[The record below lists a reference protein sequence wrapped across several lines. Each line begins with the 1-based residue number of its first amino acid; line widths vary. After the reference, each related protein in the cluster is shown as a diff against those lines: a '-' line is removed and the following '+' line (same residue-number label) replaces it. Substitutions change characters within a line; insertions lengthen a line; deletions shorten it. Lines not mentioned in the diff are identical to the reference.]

1 MTVGAGMAAT
11 PPRKASRASSW
22 RENWLAWR
30 VRLIANASFQR
41 WAADNP
47 FTRFVARR
55 NMRALFDLCAGF
67 VYSQVLLACVRLD
80 VFEAMRNGPEDLV
93 VLAERFGL
101 DLQRAR
107 RLLLAAASLRLLR
120 ALPDDR
126 FALGDLGA
134 ALLGDPSI
142 GAFVEHHRLL
152 YDDLRDPVALLR
164 GETVTRLSGFWPYA
178 AQSDVAAAE
187 EDFAAYS
194 TLMARS
200 QELIARDLLDAH
212 PFHAHRC
219 LLDVGGGEGVF
230 AAAAATR
237 FPHITLKLFD
247 LPAVAA
253 RAQARLGNLG
263 NRVEAIGGN
272 FLRDDLPRGADVITL
287 LRVLHDHDD
296 ATVAKLL
303 RAAYDALPAGGTVV
317 IAEPFAGTPGG
328 EPVGDAYFGM
338 YLLAMGRGRARSA
351 AELTALLRSAGFE
364 TVRSWPTRRP
374 LLLGC
379 LTARRL

>member
-1 MTVGAGMAAT
+1 M
-11 PPRKASRASSW
+11 PR
-22 RENWLAWR
+22 
-30 VRLIANASFQR
+30 FQR

-47 FTRFVARR
+47 LTRFIARR

-80 VFEAMRNGPEDLV
+80 VFEALRDGPEDLA
-93 VLAERFGL
+93 VLAEKFGL
-101 DLQRAR
+101 DAERAR

-120 ALPDDR
+120 ALPHDR
-126 FALGDLGA
+126 FALDDLGA

-164 GETVTRLSGFWPYA
+164 GGMTTRLSQFWPYA
-178 AQSDVAAAE
+178 SQSDLEPAA

-200 QELIARDLLDAH
+200 QELIARDVLDAYPVH
-212 PFHAHRC
+212 RHRC

-230 AAAAATR
+230 VAAAAAR
-237 FPHITLKLFD
+237 APHIALKLFD

-253 RAQARLGNLG
+253 RAQTRLRSLG
-263 NRVEAIGGN
+263 SRVEAIGGN
-272 FLRDDLPRGADVITL
+272 FLCDELAARAPTRSRSCACCTTMTTPRSRSCSAPPMTPC
-287 LRVLHDHDD
+287 R
-296 ATVAKLL
+296 
-303 RAAYDALPAGGTVV
+303 RAAAV
-317 IAEPFAGTPGG
+317 IVAEPFAGTSGA

-351 AELTALLRSAGFE
+351 ADLTALLRAAGFE
-364 TVRSWPTRRP
+364 NISSVRTRRP

-379 LTARRL
+379 LTGNDCNFILTFICVSLQLHRRSSNPARSQNSSEIADA

>member
-1 MTVGAGMAAT
+1 MTAGAGMAAT
-11 PPRKASRASSW
+11 PPRKASLVSSW
-22 RENWLAWR
+22 REKWLVWR
-30 VRLIANASFQR
+30 GRLIADAGFQR

-47 FTRFVARR
+47 LTRFIARR

-80 VFEAMRNGPEDLV
+80 VFEALRDGPEDLA
-93 VLAERFGL
+93 VLAEKCGL
-101 DLQRAR
+101 DAERAR

-120 ALPDDR
+120 ALPHDR

-164 GETVTRLSGFWPYA
+164 GGMTTRLSQFWPYA
-178 AQSDVAAAE
+178 AQSDLEPGE

-200 QELIARDLLDAH
+200 QELIARDVLDAY
-212 PFHAHRC
+212 PLPRHRC

-230 AAAAATR
+230 VAAAAERA
-237 FPHITLKLFD
+237 PHIALKLFD

-253 RAQARLGNLG
+253 RAQTRLRSLG
-263 NRVEAIGGN
+263 SRVEAIGGN
-272 FLRDDLPRGADVITL
+272 FLCDDLPRGADVISL
-287 LRVLHDHDD
+287 VRVLHDHED
-296 ATVAKLL
+296 AAVAKLL
-303 RAAYDALPAGGTVV
+303 RAAHDALPPGGTVIV
-317 IAEPFAGTPGG
+317 AEPFAGTSGA

-351 AELTALLRSAGFE
+351 TDLAALLRAAGFE
-364 TVRSWPTRRP
+364 DISSVPTRRP

-379 LTARRL
+379 LIGQRL

>member
-1 MTVGAGMAAT
+1 MSAGADMAAA
-11 PPRKASRASSW
+11 PAPKARRAASW
-22 RENWLAWR
+22 REKWLVWR
-30 VRLIANASFQR
+30 GRAIADPAFQR

-47 FTRFVARR
+47 FTRWVARR
-55 NMRALFDLCAGF
+55 DMRALFDLVAGF

-80 VFEAMRNGPEDLV
+80 VFEALRGGPEDLAD
-93 VLAERFGL
+93 LAVKFGL
-101 DLQRAR
+101 ETEPAR
-107 RLLLAAASLRLLR
+107 RLLRAAASLRLLR
-120 ALPDDR
+120 ALPGDR

-142 GAFVEHHRLL
+142 GAFVEHHGLL

-164 GETVTRLSGFWPYA
+164 GGATTRLSQFWPYA
-178 AQSDVAAAE
+178 ARSEAE
-187 EDFAAYS
+187 VELERFAAYS

-200 QELIARDLLDAH
+200 QETIARDVLDAY
-212 PFHAHRC
+212 PWQRHRL

-230 AAAAATR
+230 VAAAAAR
-237 FPHITLKLFD
+237 APHLALKLFD

-253 RAQARLGNLG
+253 RAQDRLRSFGG
-263 NRVEAIGGN
+263 RIEAIGGD
-272 FLRDDLPRGADVITL
+272 FLRDELPRGADAISF

-296 ATVAKLL
+296 AAVAKLL
-303 RAAYDALPAGGTVV
+303 RAAHDALPPGGVAIV
-317 IAEPFAGTPGG
+317 AEPFAATPGA

-351 AELTALLRSAGFE
+351 AELGAMLRAAGFRNIR
-364 TVRSWPTRRP
+364 VWPTRRP

-379 LTARRL
+379 LTGERV

>member
-1 MTVGAGMAAT
+1 MSVGAGMAAT
-11 PPRKASRASSW
+11 PPRKASRALSW
-22 RENWLAWR
+22 REKWLVWR
-30 VRLIANASFQR
+30 GRLVADAAFQR

-80 VFEAMRNGPEDLV
+80 VFEAMRDGPQDLV
-93 VLAERFGL
+93 VLAEKLGL
-101 DLQRAR
+101 DVERAR
-107 RLLLAAASLRLLR
+107 RLLVAAASLHLLR
-120 ALPDDR
+120 ALPRDR
-126 FALGDLGA
+126 FALDDLGA
-134 ALLGDPSI
+134 ALLGDTSI

-164 GETVTRLSGFWPYA
+164 GETATRLSRFWPYA
-178 AQSDVAAAE
+178 AQSDAEAVE
-187 EDFAAYS
+187 EDFAPYS

-200 QELIARDLLDAH
+200 QALIARDVLDAY
-212 PFHAHRC
+212 PLNRHRC

-230 AAAAATR
+230 VSAAAARTPQLA
-237 FPHITLKLFD
+237 LKLFD

-253 RAQARLGNLG
+253 RAQTRLLSLG
-263 NRVEAIGGN
+263 SRIEAIGGN
-272 FLRDDLPRGADVITL
+272 FLCDDLPRGADAISFV
-287 LRVLHDHDD
+287 RVLHDHDD

-303 RAAYDALPAGGTVV
+303 RSACDALPPGGTVIV
-317 IAEPFAGTPGG
+317 AEPFAGTPGA

-351 AELTALLRSAGFE
+351 AELTALLRAAGFGKLH
-364 TVRSWPTRRP
+364 SWSTRRP
-374 LLLGC
+374 LLLSC
-379 LTARRL
+379 LTGRRL

>member
-1 MTVGAGMAAT
+1 MTPSAGMAAT
-11 PPRKASRASSW
+11 PSRKASRASSW
-22 RENWLAWR
+22 REKWLAWR
-30 VRLIANASFQR
+30 ARRIADAAFQR
-41 WAADNP
+41 WAADNLV
-47 FTRFVARR
+47 TQFVARR

-80 VFEAMRNGPEDLV
+80 VFEALREGPEDLA
-93 VLAERFGL
+93 VLAEKFGL
-101 DLQRAR
+101 DVEPAR
-107 RLLLAAASLRLLR
+107 RLLLAASSLRLLH
-120 ALPDDR
+120 ALPGDR

-164 GETVTRLSGFWPYA
+164 GETNSRLSRFWPYA
-178 AQSDVAAAE
+178 AQGDVEASE
-187 EDFAAYS
+187 EDCAAYS

-200 QELIARDLLDAH
+200 QELIARDVIDAY
-212 PFHAHRC
+212 PFHAHHC

-230 AAAAATR
+230 VSAAAARA
-237 FPHITLKLFD
+237 PQLALKLFD
-247 LPAVAA
+247 LPAVVS
-253 RAQARLGNLG
+253 RAQTRLRRFG

-272 FLRDDLPRGADVITL
+272 FFCDDLPRGADAISFV
-287 LRVLHDHDD
+287 RVLHDHDD

-303 RAAYDALPAGGTVV
+303 RAAYEALPPGGKV
-317 IAEPFAGTPGG
+317 IVAEPFAGTPGA
-328 EPVGDAYFGM
+328 ESVGDAYFGM

-351 AELTALLRSAGFE
+351 VELTVMLRDAGFK
-364 TVRSWPTRRP
+364 TIRGLSTRRP

-379 LTARRL
+379 LVAQRV